1 MYVWDSI
8 PYKLIPMRN
17 STKEGFFIE
26 LKSRKNK
33 WLLCCSYN
41 PHRRFS
47 NHLSNIGR
55 NLDLLSTNY
64 RNILLLGDFN
74 AKVENNFLK
83 EFCDLYGMKSL
94 IRIPTCY
101 KNPANPTCIDLMLTN
116 SNRSFQNSCTI
127 ETGLSDFHKMIVT
140 VLKIYFQKRE
150 AKVINYR
157 DYRNFSNEEFRQ
169 QVLKDILKASQNR
182 DIVSCESF
190 LSICQQALDSRAPKK
205 QKYVI
210 SNDSPFI
217 NKTILKSIMDRSRLR
232 NKFLKTRSN
241 EGKKAHNTQRNYCLT
256 LVRKAKKDY
265 YYNNLDHE
273 NITDNKTFW
282 KSIKPFFL
290 KKARLIIKLHWSSKT

>member
-33 WLLCCSYN
+33 WFLCCSYN

-116 SNRSFQNSCTI
+116 SKRSFQNSCTMEI
-127 ETGLSDFHKMIVT
+127 
-140 VLKIYFQKRE
+140 
-150 AKVINYR
+150 
-157 DYRNFSNEEFRQ
+157 
-169 QVLKDILKASQNR
+169 
-182 DIVSCESF
+182 
-190 LSICQQALDSRAPKK
+190 
-205 QKYVI
+205 
-210 SNDSPFI
+210 FI
-217 NKTILKSIMDRSRLR
+217 R
-232 NKFLKTRSN
+232 
-241 EGKKAHNTQRNYCLT
+241 
-256 LVRKAKKDY
+256 
-265 YYNNLDHE
+265 
-273 NITDNKTFW
+273 
-282 KSIKPFFL
+282 
-290 KKARLIIKLHWSSKT
+290 